1 MTTLLGQVSWS
12 FLGIRLTSDLFS
24 AVISH
29 DSVFSS
35 LKKVLHEFSTLS
47 SALTEVNLDFIHFK
61 LTTLI
66 QESLSRQTA

>member
-12 FLGIRLTSDLFS
+12 FLEIRLTSDLFF

-35 LKKVLHEFSTLS
+35 LKKVLHESSTLS
-47 SALTEVNLDFIHFK
+47 SALTEVNLDFIYFK
-61 LTTLI
+61 LTTFI
-66 QESLSRQTA
+66 QESFSRQTA